1 MIAQYFELGCKA
13 QIFRDKFGKVL
24 GVNDFLTFAFPF
36 GDHQYI
42 IRRVPRKRL
51 KQDVTKQLQKEQQLK
66 QYLQQQRVDPRAEVL
81 KQYDLRPAHLKK
93 PILPKKPILGYPKA
107 TPPLP
112 EPIRDK
118 LNKENPEWLQK
129 YLDKD
134 AEKPDKERRHT

>member
-13 QIFRDKFGKVL
+13 RVFRNKFGKVL

-42 IRRVPRKRL
+42 IKRIPRERIK
-51 KQDVTKQLQKEQQLK
+51 KDVTKRLQQEEQLK
-66 QYLQQQRVDPRAEVL
+66 QYLQQQVDPRAEVL
-81 KQYDLRPAHLKK
+81 KQYDLRPPNLRKN
-93 PILPKKPILGYPKA
+93 LTPKKIIYPNPKA
-107 TPPLP
+107 VLP
-112 EPIRDK
+112 EPIRTK
-118 LNKENPEWLQK
+118 LNEENPKWLQK